1 MSSHG
6 APTPAGP
13 RVHPEHLEGL
23 VAVLAAVRS
32 GQARTRPEV
41 ARISG
46 LGRNV
51 VAQRVLQLLE
61 VGLLVEGA
69 KAPSTGGRSARELR
83 FEANAG
89 SVLVADLGATSIG
102 VGVADLA
109 GKILVHRREAAAIND
124 GPVEILRRV
133 EELFRELLPQSPTT
147 DLWGVGVGLPGPVE
161 FRTGRPVSPPI
172 MPGWDGFDVRGY
184 FEERFQVPTWVDNDV
199 NLMALGELRAGLGRA
214 ERDLVFVKVGTGI
227 GAGLVS
233 GGRLH
238 RGAEGCAGDI
248 GHIAALQDTLEVC
261 RCGRLGCLEALA
273 GGAALA
279 RDGALAAAAGRSPF
293 LHRLAK
299 DGHKITSDD
308 VCDAAQHGD
317 PVALELLTRSAELV
331 GESLARIVNFF
342 NPALLVLG
350 GSVVQSGDAYLST
363 VRQVVFKRS
372 LPLSTRSLR
381 LTVSPLGEQV
391 GLKGAA
397 YLVVDELLDR
407 ERLGSWVEFG
417 SPAAAYEQVD

>member
-1 MSSHG
+1 M
-6 APTPAGP
+6 TPPGP
-13 RVHPEHLEGL
+13 RQGPRIHPEHLEGL

-41 ARISG
+41 ARITG

-61 VGLLVEGA
+61 VGLLGEGD

-102 VGVADLA
+102 VGVADLS
-109 GKILVHRREAAAIND
+109 GKILVHAREAAAIND

-133 EELFRELLPQSPTT
+133 EELFRELLQSRHA
-147 DLWGVGVGLPGPVE
+147 DVWGVGIGLPGPVE

-172 MPGWDGFDVRGY
+172 MPGWDGFDVRAY

-199 NLMALGELRAGLGRA
+199 NLMALGELRAGLARS

-238 RGAEGCAGDI
+238 
-248 GHIAALQDTLEVC
+248 
-261 RCGRLGCLEALA
+261 
-273 GGAALA
+273 
-279 RDGALAAAAGRSPF
+279 
-293 LHRLAK
+293 
-299 DGHKITSDD
+299 
-308 VCDAAQHGD
+308 
-317 PVALELLTRSAELV
+317 
-331 GESLARIVNFF
+331 
-342 NPALLVLG
+342 
-350 GSVVQSGDAYLST
+350 
-363 VRQVVFKRS
+363 
-372 LPLSTRSLR
+372 
-381 LTVSPLGEQV
+381 
-391 GLKGAA
+391 
-397 YLVVDELLDR
+397 
-407 ERLGSWVEFG
+407 
-417 SPAAAYEQVD
+417 